1 MDNACLLLRRP
12 LPRGSYIVAAR
23 LLSRT
28 ESIDSNVAVAG
39 VVSLADRRRESQQSI
54 YTVRKGGHPGKAL
67 PPRQSAP
74 DRHQVAIDTAPLTR
88 ARIRTQE
95 RLERITGGPFQRK

>member
-67 PPRQSAP
+67 P
-74 DRHQVAIDTAPLTR
+74 HQVAIDTAPLTR